1 METKE
6 KGRDEAYMEEQEGQ
20 ENEVAEE
27 FTEAEKYWR
36 TQIAEEIAEYKVRTK
51 KYWQKRGELSQEQ
64 FVRLNIF
71 GLCEQIALKKGK

>member
-20 ENEVAEE
+20 ENEVDEKYG
-27 FTEAEKYWR
+27 EAEKYWR
-36 TQIAEEIAEYKVRTK
+36 SQIAQEIAEYKVRTK

-71 GLCEQIALKKGK
+71 ALCEEIALKKGK